1 MELTVK
7 ELVMLCDMET
17 RYAAGYIGVSGPM
30 SNDYLTREFE
40 NLAEKAYNEMAE
52 KLNYS
57 AEQKADMKSYF
68 LSRDID
74 VSTKLSTAMMQLAA
88 PGQNFMEWWEDENNS
103 FLPDD
108 KQTLTSHHV
117 KTEDKLIQEL
127 RELSSAE

>member
-40 NLAEKAYNEMAE
+40 NLAEKAYNEIAD

-57 AEQKADMKSYF
+57 EKQRVEMKRYF
-68 LSRDID
+68 LSREVD
-74 VSTKLSTAMMQLAA
+74 VSTKLSTAMMHLAA
-88 PGQNFMEWWEDENNS
+88 PGQNFMEWWNDEDNS

-108 KQTLTSHHV
+108 KQA
-117 KTEDKLIQEL
+117 LISPTPQGRKPRL
-127 RELSSAE
+127 LKSREECPI